1 MCLSRQ
7 PEGHCGGKICKTGS
21 HQLPWGSRS
30 DGPLPPPPQ
39 HPSCQQRHQV
49 APVLVQRES
58 HLIDTLHPALFQV
71 RLGAQEVGVLGVV
84 RRLLEID
91 IDAVCGAEC
100 RYWRENREQM
110 LSAEETVTH

>member
-1 MCLSRQ
+1 MVVRYVKVGCISSPVVL
-7 PEGHCGGKICKTGS
+7 GVTVH
-21 HQLPWGSRS
+21 
-30 DGPLPPPPQ
+30 PPQ
-39 HPSCQQRHQV
+39 LLSCQQKHQV

-58 HLIDTLHPALFQV
+58 HLIDALHPALFQV

-100 RYWRENREQM
+100 RYWREKTGSKCY
-110 LSAEETVTH
+110 LC